1 MGLYLIKNALI
12 INEGS
17 QIKGHLEIDDQYI
30 SGILNDEEILNKN
43 YDKIIEAEDKI
54 LIPGIID
61 DQVHFREPGLTH
73 KGDIYS
79 ESRAAVAGGVTS
91 FMEMPNTNPQTITQ
105 VLLEEKYKI
114 AEQKSL
120 ANYSFYL
127 GATNDNINEIIN
139 TNPKN
144 VCGIKIFMG
153 ASTGNMLV
161 DNIESLNNIFKNSPL
176 LIATHCEDEQII
188 KRNTAIYKQ
197 KYGNNIPVEYHPFI
211 RNEEACYKSSS
222 LAVELAEKY
231 NSRLH
236 ILHVSTAKE
245 LNLFNNK
252 IPLNKKRI
260 TSEICVHHLW
270 FSDENYKKL
279 GPKIK
284 WNPAIKAINNKE
296 NLFKGL
302 LNNKLDII
310 ATDHAPHTY
319 EEKQINIPPSDYN
332 YFKSPSGGPLV
343 QHSLNVM
350 LEFYKKGMI
359 SLEKIVEKMCHAPAK
374 LFQIEKR
381 GFIKKGF
388 YADLAIVDLNTKYTV
403 SKNNILYKCKWSPF
417 EGENFN
423 SKVTHTFV
431 NGELVFEN
439 DNIISERQG
448 MRLSFNR

>member
-43 YDKIIEAEDKI
+43 YDKIINAEDKI